1 MLLKIL
7 LSIASCGAYSGDGIN
22 VEMLFSGTSCSAHSG
37 DGMTVEIG
45 RVKKYFKKQEVV
57 L

>member
-1 MLLKIL
+1 MKIL

-22 VEMLFSGTSCSAHSG
+22 VEMLFSGISCSAYSG
-37 DGMTVEIG
+37 DGMTVKIG